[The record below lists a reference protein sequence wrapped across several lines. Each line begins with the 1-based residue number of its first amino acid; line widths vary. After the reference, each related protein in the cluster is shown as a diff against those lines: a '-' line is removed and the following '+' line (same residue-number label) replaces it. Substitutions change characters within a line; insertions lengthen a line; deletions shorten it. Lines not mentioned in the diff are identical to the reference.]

1 MDAGASYARSQ
12 NLILIGRT
20 RSFILYAFNNDGA
33 QDDIADIT
41 SAVESEE
48 EEEEFVNAATLDY
61 DPFSSNANEETLE
74 DFADSMDEEEVYK
87 NNLL

>member
-1 MDAGASYARSQ
+1 M
-12 NLILIGRT
+12 
-20 RSFILYAFNNDGA
+20 
-33 QDDIADIT
+33 
-41 SAVESEE
+41 ESEE
-48 EEEEFVNAATLDY
+48 EEEEFVNATTLDY